1 MKQKFHLMIQTLCS
15 WVEALHDSQGDTQSL
30 VPCNPLPVEN
40 ESGSLSSAES
50 NNMAHALQ
58 TLQKRQKIP

>member
-1 MKQKFHLMIQTLCS
+1 MRVK
-15 WVEALHDSQGDTQSL
+15 ETQSL
-30 VPCNPLPVEN
+30 VPCNLLPVEN
-40 ESGSLSSAES
+40 ESRSLSSVER